1 MIKVDLILSC
11 GGTLRNV
18 VKNELIFKAGHFPSY
33 YYQVVEGKVKMN
45 NYSDDGKEFIQEIF
59 TAGRSF
65 GEPPLFI
72 NEPYP
77 ANAIA
82 ISAGVV
88 VQIKKSLF
96 DEMLYKHPEVSIEL
110 NRSLARRLYYKA
122 IMAPELSSQNPEK
135 RLLKLL
141 HYLKEQTGSTT
152 DFFLVELSRQQLAD
166 LTGLRVETVI
176 RTIKHLEKQGYLKII
191 EGKIYLEKMF

>member
-1 MIKVDLILSC
+1 MVKVDLILSC

-18 VKNELIFKAGHFPSY
+18 VKNELIFKAGQFPSY

-59 TAGRSF
+59 TEGRSF

-72 NEPYP
+72 DEPYP
-77 ANAIA
+77 ANAMA
-82 ISAGVV
+82 ISSGVV
-88 VQIKKSLF
+88 VQIKKILF
-96 DEMLYKHPEVSIEL
+96 DEMLYKYPEVSMEI
-110 NRSLARRLYYKA
+110 NRSLSRRLYYKA
-122 IMAPELSSQNPEK
+122 IMAPELSSQSPEK

-141 HYLKEQTGSTT
+141 HYLKDHTTSTSE
-152 DFFLVELSRQQLAD
+152 FFLVELSRQQLAD

-176 RTIKHLEKQGYLKII
+176 RTIKHLEKQEYLKII
-191 EGKIYLEKMF
+191 EGKIYLYR

>member
-1 MIKVDLILSC
+1 MIRVDLILSC

-82 ISAGVV
+82 ISKGVV

-96 DEMLYKHPEVSIEL
+96 DEMLYKYPEVSVEI
-110 NRSLARRLYYKA
+110 NRSLARRLYYKS
-122 IMAPELSSQNPEK
+122 IMAPELSSQSPEK

-141 HYLKEQTGSTT
+141 HYLKQQTPVKSEL
-152 DFFLVELSRQQLAD
+152 FQVELSRQQLAD

-176 RTIKHLEKQGYLKII
+176 RTIKHLEKQEYLKII
-191 EGKIYLEKMF
+191 EGKIYLE

>member
-1 MIKVDLILSC
+1 MIKVDLILNC

-45 NYSDDGKEFIQEIF
+45 NYSEDGKEFIQEIF

-96 DEMLYKHPEVSIEL
+96 DEMLYKYPEVSVEI

-141 HYLKEQTGSTT
+141 HYLKEQSGTKT
-152 DFFLVELSRQQLAD
+152 DFFVVELSRQQLAD

-191 EGKIYLEKMF
+191 EGKIYLE

>member
-18 VKNELIFKAGHFPSY
+18 VKNEMIFKAGQFPSY

-59 TAGRSF
+59 TTGRSF

-88 VQIKKSLF
+88 VQIKKTLF
-96 DEMLYKHPEVSIEL
+96 DEMLQNYPEVSIEI

-122 IMAPELSSQNPEK
+122 IMAPELSSQSPEK

-141 HYLKEQTGSTT
+141 HYLKEQSLQQA

-176 RTIKHLEKQGYLKII
+176 RTIKQLEKQGYLKII
-191 EGKIYLEKMF
+191 DGKIYLEKI

>member
-18 VKNELIFKAGHFPSY
+18 VKNEMIFKAGHFPSY

-88 VQIKKSLF
+88 VQITK
-96 DEMLYKHPEVSIEL
+96 
-110 NRSLARRLYYKA
+110 
-122 IMAPELSSQNPEK
+122 
-135 RLLKLL
+135 
-141 HYLKEQTGSTT
+141 
-152 DFFLVELSRQQLAD
+152 
-166 LTGLRVETVI
+166 
-176 RTIKHLEKQGYLKII
+176 
-191 EGKIYLEKMF
+191 

>member
-88 VQIKKSLF
+88 AQIKKSLF
-96 DEMLYKHPEVSIEL
+96 DEMLYKYPEVSVEI

-141 HYLKEQTGSTT
+141 HYLKEQTGTKT

-191 EGKIYLEKMF
+191 EGKIYLGKMF

>member
-1 MIKVDLILSC
+1 MIRVDLILSC

-45 NYSDDGKEFIQEIF
+45 NYSEDGKEFIQEIF

-96 DEMLYKHPEVSIEL
+96 DDMLHKYPEVSVEI

-122 IMAPELSSQNPEK
+122 IMAPELSSQSPEK

-141 HYLKEQTGSTT
+141 HYLKQQTPVKSEL
-152 DFFLVELSRQQLAD
+152 FQVELSRQQLAD

-176 RTIKHLEKQGYLKII
+176 RTIKHLEKQEYLKII
-191 EGKIYLEKMF
+191 EGKIYLE

>member
-1 MIKVDLILSC
+1 MILSC

-82 ISAGVV
+82 ISKGVV

-96 DEMLYKHPEVSIEL
+96 DEMLNKYPEVSVEI
-110 NRSLARRLYYKA
+110 NRSLARRLYYKS
-122 IMAPELSSQNPEK
+122 IMAPELSSQSPEK

-141 HYLKEQTGSTT
+141 HYLKQQTPVKSEL
-152 DFFLVELSRQQLAD
+152 FQVELSRQQLAD

-176 RTIKHLEKQGYLKII
+176 RTIKHLEKQEYLKII
-191 EGKIYLEKMF
+191 EGKIYLE

>member
-1 MIKVDLILSC
+1 MILSC

-33 YYQVVEGKVKMN
+33 YYQVVEGKVKMD

-82 ISAGVV
+82 ISKGVV

-96 DEMLYKHPEVSIEL
+96 DEMLNKYPEVSVEI
-110 NRSLARRLYYKA
+110 NRSLARRLYYKS
-122 IMAPELSSQNPEK
+122 IMAPELSSQSPEK

-141 HYLKEQTGSTT
+141 HYLKQQTPVKSEL
-152 DFFLVELSRQQLAD
+152 FQVELSRQQLAE

-176 RTIKHLEKQGYLKII
+176 RTIKHLEKQEYLKII
-191 EGKIYLEKMF
+191 EGKIYLE

>member
-11 GGTLRNV
+11 GGILRNV
-18 VKNELIFKAGHFPSY
+18 AKNELIFEAGHFPSY

-45 NYSDDGKEFIQEIF
+45 NYSEDGKEFIQDIF

-77 ANAIA
+77 ANAVAVTNAVI
-82 ISAGVV
+82 I
-88 VQIKKSLF
+88 QIKKSLF
-96 DEMLYKHPEVSIEL
+96 DEMLYKYPEVSVEI

-122 IMAPELSSQNPEK
+122 IMAPELSSQSPEK

-141 HYLKEQTGSTT
+141 HYLKEQSNTKT

-176 RTIKHLEKQGYLKII
+176 RTIKQLEKQEYLKII
-191 EGKIYLEKMF
+191 EGKIYLEKML

>member
-1 MIKVDLILSC
+1 MISVDLILSC
-11 GGTLRNV
+11 GGTLRDV
-18 VKNELIFKAGHFPSY
+18 SKNELIFKAGYFPSY

-96 DEMLYKHPEVSIEL
+96 DEMLYKYPEVSVEI

-122 IMAPELSSQNPEK
+122 IMAPELSSQSPEK

-141 HYLKEQTGSTT
+141 HYLKQQTPIKSEL
-152 DFFLVELSRQQLAD
+152 FLVELSRQQLAD

-176 RTIKHLEKQGYLKII
+176 RTIKHLEKQDYLKII
-191 EGKIYLEKMF
+191 EGKIYLE

>member
-1 MIKVDLILSC
+1 MIRVDLILSC

-96 DEMLYKHPEVSIEL
+96 DDMLHKYPEVSVEI

-122 IMAPELSSQNPEK
+122 IMAPELSSQSPEK

-141 HYLKEQTGSTT
+141 HYLKQQTPVKSEL
-152 DFFLVELSRQQLAD
+152 FQVELSRQQLAD

-176 RTIKHLEKQGYLKII
+176 RTIKHLEKQEYLKII
-191 EGKIYLEKMF
+191 EGKIYLE

>member
-1 MIKVDLILSC
+1 MIRVDLILSC
-11 GGTLRNV
+11 GGTLRDV
-18 VKNELIFKAGHFPSY
+18 YQNELIFKAGHFPSY

-82 ISAGVV
+82 ISKGVV

-96 DEMLYKHPEVSIEL
+96 DEMLYKYPEVSVEI
-110 NRSLARRLYYKA
+110 NRSLARRLYYKS
-122 IMAPELSSQNPEK
+122 IMAPELSSQSPEK

-141 HYLKEQTGSTT
+141 HYLKQQTPVKSEL
-152 DFFLVELSRQQLAD
+152 FQVELSRQQLAD

-176 RTIKHLEKQGYLKII
+176 RTIKHLEKQEYLKII
-191 EGKIYLEKMF
+191 EGKIYLE

>member
-1 MIKVDLILSC
+1 MIKVDLLLSC
-11 GGTLRNV
+11 GATLRKV
-18 VKNELIFKAGHFPSY
+18 EKNEMIFEAGQFPSY

-45 NYSDDGKEFIQEIF
+45 NYSDDGKEFIQDIF

-72 NEPYP
+72 NERYP

-82 ISAGVV
+82 ITKGVV
-88 VQIKKSLF
+88 VQITKTLF
-96 DEMLYKHPEVSIEL
+96 YEMLRNDPEISIEI
-110 NRSLARRLYYKA
+110 NRSLARRLFYKS
-122 IMAPELSSQNPEK
+122 IMAPELSSQSPEK

-141 HYLKEQTGSTT
+141 HYLKEQQN
-152 DFFLVELSRQQLAD
+152 DINKAFMVELSRQQLAD

-176 RTIKHLEKQGYLKII
+176 RTIKQLEKQKELTIV
-191 EGKIYLEKMF
+191 EGKIYL

>member
-96 DEMLYKHPEVSIEL
+96 DEMLYKYPEVSVEI
-110 NRSLARRLYYKA
+110 NRSLARRLYYKS

-141 HYLKEQTGSTT
+141 HYLKEQSGTKT

-176 RTIKHLEKQGYLKII
+176 RTIKQLEKQGYLKII
-191 EGKIYLEKMF
+191 EGKIYLE

>member
-96 DEMLYKHPEVSIEL
+96 DEMLYKYPEVSIEL

>member
-1 MIKVDLILSC
+1 MIKVDLILNC

-96 DEMLYKHPEVSIEL
+96 DEMLYKYPEVSVEI

-141 HYLKEQTGSTT
+141 HYLKEQSGTKT

-191 EGKIYLEKMF
+191 EGKIYLEKML

>member
-33 YYQVVEGKVKMN
+33 YYQVIEGKVKMN
-45 NYSDDGKEFIQEIF
+45 NYSEDGKEFIQEIF

-96 DEMLYKHPEVSIEL
+96 DEMLYKYPEVSVEI

-141 HYLKEQTGSTT
+141 HYLKEQSGIKT

-191 EGKIYLEKMF
+191 EGKIYLE

>member
-1 MIKVDLILSC
+1 MIRVDLILSC
-11 GGTLRNV
+11 GGTLRDV
-18 VKNELIFKAGHFPSY
+18 SKNELIFKAGHFPSC

-82 ISAGVV
+82 ISKGVV

-96 DEMLYKHPEVSIEL
+96 DEMLYKYPEVSVEI
-110 NRSLARRLYYKA
+110 NRSLARRLYYKS
-122 IMAPELSSQNPEK
+122 IMAPELSSQSPEK

-141 HYLKEQTGSTT
+141 HYLKQQTPVKSEL
-152 DFFLVELSRQQLAD
+152 FQVELSRQQLAD

-176 RTIKHLEKQGYLKII
+176 RTIKHLEKQEYLKII
-191 EGKIYLEKMF
+191 EGKIYLE

>member
-1 MIKVDLILSC
+1 MIRVDLILSC
-11 GGTLRNV
+11 GGTLRDV
-18 VKNELIFKAGHFPSY
+18 YKNELIFKAGHFPSY

-82 ISAGVV
+82 ISKGVV

-96 DEMLYKHPEVSIEL
+96 DEMLYKYPEVSVEI
-110 NRSLARRLYYKA
+110 NRSLARRLYYKS
-122 IMAPELSSQNPEK
+122 IMAPELSSQSPEK

-141 HYLKEQTGSTT
+141 HYLKQQTPVKSEL
-152 DFFLVELSRQQLAD
+152 FQVELSRQQLAD

-176 RTIKHLEKQGYLKII
+176 RTIKHLEKQEYLKII
-191 EGKIYLEKMF
+191 EGKIYLE

>member
-1 MIKVDLILSC
+1 MIRVDLILSC
-11 GGTLRNV
+11 GGTLRDV
-18 VKNELIFKAGHFPSY
+18 SKNELIFKAGHFPSY

-77 ANAIA
+77 ANAVA
-82 ISAGVV
+82 ISKGVV

-96 DEMLYKHPEVSIEL
+96 DEMLYKYPEVSVEI
-110 NRSLARRLYYKA
+110 NRSLARRLYYKS
-122 IMAPELSSQNPEK
+122 IMAPELSSQSPEK

-141 HYLKEQTGSTT
+141 HYLKQQTPVKSEL
-152 DFFLVELSRQQLAD
+152 FQVELSRQQLAD

-176 RTIKHLEKQGYLKII
+176 RTIKHLEKKEYLKII
-191 EGKIYLEKMF
+191 EGKIYLE